1 VDLLVAPARV
11 GGAVVAHHQH
21 HVRAG
26 RVQQARAAVD
36 DPSVS
41 PTLRWPPNSAAP
53 PSSMTW
59 PAAYCTDT
67 EPSGLNTIH
76 QTVTAWPAC
85 SPVVR
90 SEKDVPLPVRV
101 RVEVPTGLV
110 VWVAA
115 PARLTTTT
123 DSGPMRA
130 RATRI
135 RRFTTLSPLW
145 IWDRTERQD
154 ARAISASE

>member
-1 VDLLVAPARV
+1 MLV
-11 GGAVVAHHQH
+11 GDFG
-21 HVRAG
+21 
-26 RVQQARAAVD
+26 
-36 DPSVS
+36 
-41 PTLRWPPNSAAP
+41 
-53 PSSMTW
+53 
-59 PAAYCTDT
+59 
-67 EPSGLNTIH
+67 TI
-76 QTVTAWPAC
+76 
-85 SPVVR
+85 
-90 SEKDVPLPVRV
+90 PVRV